1 MAPPYSSLAVCTVIT
16 KDWECICL
24 SDTVGT
30 LRTCY
35 MRGFFT
41 RALVRRRLGVPGT
54 GSPRPCAVCACK
66 NHSFS
71 PCTPMTRCHPAPLHP
86 WEATGEGVS
95 APARAAMR
103 WSCPQAVSARER
115 LHARGFRPLLFISIP
130 GVTTLHSGKKHPG
143 WIWTDA
149 FGAVTISG
157 SARAER
163 GHGSSWAPTGLV
175 LLPGTAAF
183 GIHSAAYIGFL

>member
-16 KDWECICL
+16 EDWECVCL

-35 MRGFFT
+35 MRGFFM
-41 RALVRRRLGVPGT
+41 RALVLQGQ
-54 GSPRPCAVCACK
+54 PRPCAVCVCK
-66 NHSFS
+66 NHSFF
-71 PCTPMTRCHPAPLHP
+71 PCTPMTRCHPAPLRP
-86 WEATGEGVS
+86 REAAGEGVS
-95 APARAAMR
+95 APARAVTR
-103 WSCPQAVSARER
+103 WSCPQAASVRER
-115 LHARGFRPLLFISIP
+115 LHARGFQPLLFISSP
-130 GVTTLHSGKKHPG
+130 GVTTFHSGKKHPG
-143 WIWTDA
+143 WIRADV

-163 GHGSSWAPTGLV
+163 GQGSSWAPTGPI

-183 GIHSAAYIGFL
+183 GIH